1 MAAANNDRPPLLRAV
16 YANNVV
22 ECRRLISKIQGRL
35 MPMEIYITF
44 VRTVLLGVPGPG
56 GE

>member
-44 VRTVLLGVPGPG
+44 VRTVLLGVPDPG